1 MKTRES
7 LPDDP
12 RLHQCVLAY
21 LSDFVPRR
29 RRALTDDEDDLLA
42 RILRYES
49 LLGPPGSDPRSPD
62 KPWKNPP
69 TFGWDLKG

>member
-21 LSDFVPRR
+21 LSDW
-29 RRALTDDEDDLLA
+29 
-42 RILRYES
+42 S
-49 LLGPPGSDPRSPD
+49 LLDTAMRPHAVNFLQD
-62 KPWKNPP
+62 NV
-69 TFGWDLKG
+69 